1 MMEATAAPE
10 PSGEPASYGWPAAR
24 PPLLDQ
30 LWMWLWI
37 GARSFGGGPAV
48 QLMVYEALVT
58 RRRWLSP
65 AEYSR
70 TWGLCQV
77 IPGINLFSL
86 AALVGYRVGG
96 AAGVVAGLAGMAVP
110 GSLVCG
116 LCTIGYAHIAGSSL
130 TRAGLRGGIAGV
142 AGMGLFM
149 AIRLL
154 WPQLEES
161 AGEGG
166 WSVVA
171 SIGVFA
177 GAAAGFFFLPRLP
190 IVLVFLAAG
199 VLMAGIG
206 LLRRSR
212 P

>member
-1 MMEATAAPE
+1 MMEATASPE
-10 PSGEPASYGWPAAR
+10 PSDAPAPYGWPADR
-24 PPLLDQ
+24 PPLLEQ
-30 LWMWLWI
+30 FWMWLWI
-37 GARSFGGGPAV
+37 GGRSFGGGPAV

-77 IPGINLFSL
+77 VPGINLFSL
-86 AALVGYRVGG
+86 AVLVGHRVGG
-96 AAGVVAGLAGMAVP
+96 AAGVVAGLAGMAIP
-110 GSLVCG
+110 GSLVG
-116 LCTIGYAHIAGSSL
+116 VLCTIGYSHIAGSSL

-161 AGEGG
+161 AGEGA

-171 SIGVFA
+171 SVAVFA
-177 GAAAGFFFLPRLP
+177 GAATGFFFLPRLP
-190 IVLVFLAAG
+190 IVLVFLAGG
-199 VLMAGIG
+199 VLMSGFG
-206 LLRRSR
+206 LLRRWR